1 MKMNLLTR
9 FAMDNALKKNRHD
22 EVVLLVHGLGGTPHD
37 LGQLQS
43 RISGLGMQTA
53 NLMLPGH
60 GSQPEALRNV
70 TLDDWIDALRGKLA
84 SLRERFRAIH
94 VVGMCMGALL
104 ALEVSKREALGSNG
118 RDRLIL
124 LAPPLFLDGW
134 SLPWYRS
141 IRHALYRIPMLAN
154 YIRIPERSPYGV
166 KNQRLRTVL
175 KRRFSRGDNRHYNWV
190 PLSTIREL
198 DRLRQM
204 AMDGLT
210 RLQCST
216 LLVHSVDD
224 ELTSLKSAQYIR
236 DRINEGQSKRK
247 ARLAALSDSY
257 HMICIDNERDDV
269 ASQVT
274 AFLRADLLECS

>member
-1 MKMNLLTR
+1 MTMHLQTR

-43 RISGLGMQTA
+43 RINGLGMQTA
-53 NLMLPGH
+53 DLMLPGH
-60 GSQPEALRNV
+60 GSQPEALRDV
-70 TLDDWIDALRGKLA
+70 TLEDWIDALRGKLA

-198 DRLRQM
+198 DRLRKM
-204 AMDGLT
+204 AMDGLN
-210 RLQCST
+210 RLRCST

-236 DRINEGQSKRK
+236 DRINEGQATRR

-257 HMICIDNERDDV
+257 HMICIDNEREDV

-274 AFLRADLLECS
+274 DFLRADVLECS

>member
-1 MKMNLLTR
+1 
-9 FAMDNALKKNRHD
+9 MDNALKKNRHD

-43 RISGLGMQTA
+43 RINGLGMQTA
-53 NLMLPGH
+53 DLMLPGH
-60 GSQPEALRNV
+60 GSQPESLRDV
-70 TLDDWIDALRGKLA
+70 TLDDWINALRGKLA

-141 IRHALYRIPMLAN
+141 IRHALYRIPMLAD

-204 AMDGLT
+204 AMDGLA

-236 DRINEGQSKRK
+236 DRINEGQATRK

-257 HMICIDNERDDV
+257 HMICIDNEREDV

-274 AFLRADLLECS
+274 EFLRADMLECS

>member
-1 MKMNLLTR
+1 
-9 FAMDNALKKNRHD
+9 MDNALKKNRHD
-22 EVVLLVHGLGGTPHD
+22 EVVLLVHGSAGTPHD

-53 NLMLPGH
+53 DLMLPGH
-60 GSQPEALRNV
+60 GSQPEALRDV
-70 TLDDWIDALRGKLA
+70 TLDDWINALRGKLA

-141 IRHALYRIPMLAN
+141 IRHALYRIPMLAD

-204 AMDGLT
+204 AMDGLA

-236 DRINEGQSKRK
+236 DRINEGQATRK

-257 HMICIDNERDDV
+257 HMICIDNEREDV

-274 AFLRADLLECS
+274 EFLRADMLECS

>member
-1 MKMNLLTR
+1 MKMHLQTR

-53 NLMLPGH
+53 DLMLPGH

-70 TLDDWIDALRGKLA
+70 TLDDWINALRAKLA
-84 SLRERFRAIH
+84 SLRKRFRAIH

-141 IRHALYRIPMLAN
+141 IRHALYGIPMLAN
-154 YIRIPERSPYGV
+154 YIKIPERSPYGV
-166 KNQRLRTVL
+166 KNRRLRTVL

-204 AMDGLT
+204 AMDGLN

-236 DRINEGQSKRK
+236 DRINDGQSKRK

-257 HMICIDNERDDV
+257 HMICIDNEREDV

-274 AFLRADLLECS
+274 EFLRDRHA

>member
-1 MKMNLLTR
+1 MKMHLQTR
-9 FAMDNALKKNRHD
+9 FAMDNALKKNRND

-53 NLMLPGH
+53 DLMLPGH

-70 TLDDWIDALRGKLA
+70 TLDDWINALRAKLA

-104 ALEVSKREALGSNG
+104 ALEVSKRESLGSNG

-204 AMDGLT
+204 AMDGLG
-210 RLQCST
+210 RLRCST

-236 DRINEGQSKRK
+236 DRINEGQATRK

-257 HMICIDNERDDV
+257 HMICIDNEREDV

-274 AFLRADLLECS
+274 GFLRADNR

>member
-1 MKMNLLTR
+1 MTMHLQTR
-9 FAMDNALKKNRHD
+9 FAMDNALKKNRND

-43 RISGLGMQTA
+43 RINGLGMQTA
-53 NLMLPGH
+53 DLMLPGH
-60 GSQPEALRNV
+60 GSQPEALRDV
-70 TLDDWIDALRGKLA
+70 TLEDWIDALRGKLA

-141 IRHALYRIPMLAN
+141 IRHALYRIPMLAD

-198 DRLRQM
+198 DRLRRM
-204 AMDGLT
+204 AMNGLA

-236 DRINEGQSKRK
+236 DRINEGQATRK

-257 HMICIDNERDDV
+257 HMICIDNEREDV

-274 AFLRADLLECS
+274 GFLRADNR

>member
-1 MKMNLLTR
+1 
-9 FAMDNALKKNRHD
+9 MDNALKKNRHD

-43 RISGLGMQTA
+43 RINGLGMQTA
-53 NLMLPGH
+53 DLMLPGH
-60 GSQPEALRNV
+60 GSQPEALRDV
-70 TLDDWIDALRGKLA
+70 TLEDWIDALRGKLA

-198 DRLRQM
+198 DRLRKM
-204 AMDGLT
+204 AMDGLN
-210 RLQCST
+210 RLRCST

-236 DRINEGQSKRK
+236 DRINEGQATRR

-257 HMICIDNERDDV
+257 HMICIDNEREDV

-274 AFLRADLLECS
+274 DFLRADVLECS